1 MACCSFQC
9 SCCSM
14 GSGRCSV
21 LTQLMETS
29 TDVSMQG
36 PSSVCGCAPPA
47 LKDSMRRRRLWSRY
61 GLALSYTVKRFEDTP

>member
-1 MACCSFQC
+1 
-9 SCCSM
+9 
-14 GSGRCSV
+14 
-21 LTQLMETS
+21 METS

-61 GLALSYTVKRFEDTP
+61 GWALSYTVKRLEDTP